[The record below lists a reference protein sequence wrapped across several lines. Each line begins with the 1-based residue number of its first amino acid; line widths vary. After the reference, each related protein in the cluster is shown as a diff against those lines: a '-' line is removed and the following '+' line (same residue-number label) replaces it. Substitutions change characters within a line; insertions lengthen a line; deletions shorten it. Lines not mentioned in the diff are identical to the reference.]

1 MSDDQ
6 DRVVPLAELDD
17 GALGADA
24 PDIRGWAVVSGDDRR
39 VGEVDELLVEPDART
54 VRYLD
59 VELDEAETG
68 VPGDAHVL
76 IPIGFARLDRDRSLV
91 RVGSVQARDLV
102 TLPRYDQGPVE
113 RSLERALLDR
123 MGGGAESG
131 RARFYEGEA
140 FDPGRCFGDRDPA
153 AETIRRL
160 EDDWATRR
168 VGQVGD
174 L

>member
-1 MSDDQ
+1 MSEDQ

-17 GALGADA
+17 GAVGLDA

-39 VGEVDELLVEPDART
+39 VGEVDELLVEPDGRT

-68 VPGDAHVL
+68 VAGDAHVL
-76 IPIGFARLDRDRSLV
+76 IPIGFARLERDRSLV
-91 RVGSVQARDLV
+91 RVDPQAGDLV
-102 TLPRYDQGPVE
+102 ALPRYDQGPVE
-113 RSLERALLDR
+113 RSLERAVLDR
-123 MGGGAESG
+123 MGAGASSERG
-131 RARFYEGEA
+131 RFYEGDA
-140 FDPGRCFGDRDPA
+140 FDPARCFGTADPA
-153 AETIRRL
+153 AEAIRRL

-168 VGQVGD
+168 VGQVAD